1 MTAAIR
7 RIDPVT
13 LRCWIMDGDE
23 LALLDAREEGEFG
36 AAHLFWAVPCPL
48 SKREARAR
56 ILLPRLTV
64 RIVCVDDGTGLA
76 ERLADWLAGIGAT
89 DVTVLD
95 GGTTAWSDAGYRLF
109 SGVNVPSKAF
119 GEWVEHHYGTV
130 SVDPQQ
136 LADWQASGRRMVVLD
151 SRTHEEF
158 VRMTIPG
165 AISVPGGELAYRI
178 GDLAPDAETL
188 VVVNCAGRTRSILGA
203 ESLRRAG
210 IPNQVV
216 ALRNGTMGWELAGLR
231 CERGRTERYP
241 AGTPQSAQLALERA
255 GRFAEASGVR
265 VIDEVALADMEAD
278 ASRTLYLLDVR
289 DPSEFGVA
297 RRPGSRNAP
306 GGQLVQATDAW
317 IGVRGARIV
326 LLDDTGAR
334 ARMAGAWLR
343 QMGHRDVFVMPGGDM
358 RAPQPEPS
366 MPEPTDPVSEITVID
381 LQNLL
386 DTGDRTVIV
395 DLARSLDFREG
406 HIPRAVWAIRTRLDI
421 VADML
426 AAADHVVL
434 TSPDGALARLAVA
447 EAASLSRGEVRV
459 LQGGTAAWHEFG
471 RPLMKDR
478 TNPPDAACLD
488 VYLRPYDRN
497 EGVEEAMHAY
507 LSWEIALVDEIERD
521 GTVRFGIAAGQAVG

>member
-1 MTAAIR
+1 
-7 RIDPVT
+7 
-13 LRCWIMDGDE
+13 
-23 LALLDAREEGEFG
+23 
-36 AAHLFWAVPCPL
+36 
-48 SKREARAR
+48 
-56 ILLPRLTV
+56 
-64 RIVCVDDGTGLA
+64 
-76 ERLADWLAGIGAT
+76 
-89 DVTVLD
+89 
-95 GGTTAWSDAGYRLF
+95 
-109 SGVNVPSKAF
+109 
-119 GEWVEHHYGTV
+119 
-130 SVDPQQ
+130 
-136 LADWQASGRRMVVLD
+136 
-151 SRTHEEF
+151 
-158 VRMTIPG
+158 
-165 AISVPGGELAYRI
+165 
-178 GDLAPDAETL
+178 
-188 VVVNCAGRTRSILGA
+188 
-203 ESLRRAG
+203 
-210 IPNQVV
+210 
-216 ALRNGTMGWELAGLR
+216 
-231 CERGRTERYP
+231 
-241 AGTPQSAQLALERA
+241 
-255 GRFAEASGVR
+255 
-265 VIDEVALADMEAD
+265 
-278 ASRTLYLLDVR
+278 
-289 DPSEFGVA
+289 
-297 RRPGSRNAP
+297 
-306 GGQLVQATDAW
+306 VQATDAW